1 MKPVIAMQMVTR
13 AILWLLVFS
22 FEFVA
27 SDALKHI
34 PQIYTSTYL
43 YYVATIVLT
52 VIFFVLTLGLGNSA
66 LVRDLR
72 ELCFYDVLVQ
82 CTGLALYLSGHRSI
96 PYMALCYIVV
106 MLKFMR
112 ILWMSKDATGE
123 SFISWPV
130 FGLIG
135 LTAKVRGIATPS
147 GGSSHQDALAYASM
161 MAVIATISLIYVAG
175 VKIAPFSYLAWVM
188 ILLITAYYQRIM
200 DYLEEQEANRIA
212 AATAILVEK
221 ATALINIE
229 LATNNAALAASA
241 MTLKAKNAE
250 LAASAAALAA
260 KNDELDVAAQERSQ
274 LIANIEAKNEMLCDA
289 SHDLKA
295 PMTVVSMHADALIKV
310 VRDIPDIASHTVPLT
325 QSVQTMFACIDNT
338 IHNAQI
344 ATSIAPPVLTAFSA
358 EQLSGEWVRTY
369 EPLCKKYDIEFFM
382 RPLAGKTDFHIAIN
396 PEIFNRILVNLINN
410 ALIHSGTREIFVSLR
425 QRGPM
430 CLVGVWDTGCG
441 IKGAAGLNGASNFR
455 AFAQRI
461 AIRTQNGYQGVGHG
475 LGINNVSR
483 LCIAMGSTMTL
494 RSHVGRGTVFQF
506 TVPLA
511 SQAQQDA
518 AALTSKFP
526 LRTPAAG
533 Q

>member
-1 MKPVIAMQMVTR
+1 MKPVITIQMVAR
-13 AILWLLVFS
+13 AILWLFVFS
-22 FEFVA
+22 FEIAA
-27 SDALKHI
+27 SDELKRMPI
-34 PQIYTSTYL
+34 MYASTYL
-43 YYVATIVLT
+43 FYVATIVLT
-52 VIFFVLTLGLGNSA
+52 TILFVLTLGLGNSA

-82 CTGLALYLSGHRSI
+82 CTGLALYLSGHSSI

-106 MLKFMR
+106 MLKFVR
-112 ILWMSKDATGE
+112 LLWIAKSPDG
-123 SFISWPV
+123 SVFVSWPV
-130 FGLIG
+130 FGFMG
-135 LTAKVRGIATPS
+135 LYRKSRGAVTTS
-147 GGSSHQDALAYASM
+147 GGSPQQDTFAYAGM
-161 MAVIATISLIYVAG
+161 MITVVVISLLYATG
-175 VKIAPFSYLAWVM
+175 FKIIRLSYLAWLT
-188 ILLITAYYQRIM
+188 ILLIAAYYQRIM
-200 DYLEEQEANRIA
+200 AYLEEQEANRITA
-212 AATAILVEK
+212 AATLIIAEK

-229 LATNNAALAASA
+229 LAANNAALAASA
-241 MTLKAKNAE
+241 LALSVKNDE
-250 LAASAAALAA
+250 LAA
-260 KNDELDVAAQERSQ
+260 KNDELAAAAQERSQ
-274 LIANIEAKNEMLCDA
+274 LIASIEAKNEMLCDA

-295 PMTVVSMHADALIKV
+295 PMTVVSMQADALIKV
-310 VRDIPDIASHTVPLT
+310 VRDIPDIANHTVPLT
-325 QSVQTMFACIDNT
+325 QSVQTMFTCIDNT
-338 IHNAQI
+338 IHNAKI
-344 ATSIAPPVLTAFSA
+344 ATSITPPVLTAFSA

-425 QRGPM
+425 QRGAA
-430 CLVGVWDTGCG
+430 CLVGVWDSGCG

-475 LGINNVSR
+475 LGINNVGR
-483 LCIAMGSTMTL
+483 LCVAIGSTMTL

-518 AALTSKFP
+518 AAMTRKFP
-526 LRTPAAG
+526 LRTPATG